1 MLPAPNPAQAY
12 AAKIPTAPK
21 SGGRVF
27 WSGGTTAREG
37 AEAFARGTG
46 GQTLEMTRTG
56 RFLDAITTKKTYP
69 YLKPA
74 WNKASRNFARG
85 ADGAVDVFQSSR
97 GVRLESVWKTVEYPE
112 LIKAANPIN
121 YHITP

>member
-1 MLPAPNPAQAY
+1 MRIAIAMILALFMSLTVGFGDFSHSPL
-12 AAKIPTAPK
+12 TPK

-37 AEAFARGTG
+37 AEAFARQTG

-69 YLKPA
+69 
-74 WNKASRNFARG
+74 
-85 ADGAVDVFQSSR
+85 
-97 GVRLESVWKTVEYPE
+97 
-112 LIKAANPIN
+112 
-121 YHITP
+121 